1 MSEEMNAQDEAL
13 DETSD
18 TQIRRG
24 EGWRTPRDT
33 SNDPSREAGPIEL
46 NRYSSTMAFSGLGTF
61 MGVPVCLTQDDLK
74 AGGVDAAVVGAP
86 IDMGTAMRGAAYGP
100 RYIRMDERILPNS
113 PEYLQNPD
121 TRIKPFDTLKVVDY
135 GDAPVNPLDYHESLK
150 EVRNTVREVAETG
163 AMPIV
168 LGGDHGILWPDAAA
182 MADVYGPGK
191 VGVIHLD
198 KHADCANTSYGH
210 LISHGTPIRRLID
223 DEHIPAKNFVQIGL
237 YSYVMP
243 DDELFDWM
251 NEKGMRSHYLAEI
264 DRIGF
269 DAVLEKA
276 IDEALDG
283 PEYIF
288 LSLDIDVLDPAF
300 APGTGTPEAGGLTPR
315 ELLPAMR
322 RLCHETPV
330 VGMEVVEVAPFLD
343 PGYTTAMYARKSILE
358 ALTGVAQRKLGLPTP
373 NYLHPKV
380 AGLE

>member
-1 MSEEMNAQDEAL
+1 MPDSNIPNSEPEESRAEWIKR
-13 DETSD
+13 S
-18 TQIRRG
+18 
-24 EGWRTPRDT
+24 EGWNTV
-33 SNDPSREAGPIEL
+33 NDWSEYPKREPGPIQI
-46 NRYSSTMAFSGLGTF
+46 NRHVGSHPFQGLGSF
-61 MGVPVCLTQDDLK
+61 MGVPICLTPEDLK
-74 AGGVDAAVVGAP
+74 AGNVEAAIIGAP
-86 IDMGTAMRGAAYGP
+86 VDMGTAMRGAAYGP

-113 PEYLQNPD
+113 PGYIQNPD
-121 TRIKPFDTLKVVDY
+121 TRVKPFDVLNVVDY
-135 GDAPVNPLDYHESLK
+135 GDAAVDPMDYLATLAEI
-150 EVRNTVREVAETG
+150 RQTVREVAETG
-163 AMPIV
+163 VVPIV

-182 MADVYGPGK
+182 MADVYGAGK

-210 LISHGTPIRRLID
+210 LVSHGTPIRRLID

-269 DAVLEKA
+269 NAVLEKA

-283 PEYIF
+283 PEFIF

-300 APGTGTPEAGGLTPR
+300 APGTGTPEGGGLTPR
-315 ELLPAMR
+315 ELLPAIR
-322 RLCHETPV
+322 RICHETPV
-330 VGMEVVEVAPFLD
+330 IGMEVVEVAPFLD

-358 ALTGVAQRKLGLPTP
+358 ALTGMAQRKLGLPGP